1 MKKSFGTILTIVA
14 VILAAAALFFYSKA
28 SSTNS
33 IVFTLN
39 IAGLVCAAAFLLLG
53 RMMSGKP
60 FLSLLVSAAAVLMM
74 AAFGYSLVTE
84 VEVLGYLISGLRT
97 WADVQYWAYFSVA
110 ALVSWLFL
118 LVASFTVLGA
128 EA

>member
-14 VILAAAALFFYSKA
+14 AVLAAAALFFYSKA
-28 SSTNS
+28 NSTNS

-118 LVASFTVLGA
+118 LVASFTGLGA

>member
-14 VILAAAALFFYSKA
+14 AVLAAAALFFYSKA

-39 IAGLVCAAAFLLLG
+39 IAGLICAAAFLLLG

-118 LVASFTVLGA
+118 LVASFTGLGA

>member
-118 LVASFTVLGA
+118 LVASFTGLGA

>member
-14 VILAAAALFFYSKA
+14 AVLAAAALFFYSKA

-118 LVASFTVLGA
+118 LVASFTGLGA